1 MVPLACPAS
10 NGEALPHTGSLGF
23 GTDFA
28 QP

>member
-10 NGEALPHTGSLGF
+10 NGAALPITGSLGF
-23 GTDFA
+23 GADFA